1 MFRVRSPL
9 AAPLL
14 TCREH
19 AFSPTQE
26 PYDDDD
32 RARQLALGT
41 MMLRKHRA
49 KELVDA
55 AYNRFSWNDDADLPD
70 WFVDDEK
77 RHHRPQVPLPP
88 ALVEQMKN
96 KFMSLATKPIKKVAE
111 ARARKRKR
119 ATQRL
124 ANAKKKA
131 TAMAAN
137 PGELPRPARPPFVFS
152 VVFCV
157 FDVVL
162 PKVGMSVQI
171 KRGFSIWM
179 DGC

>member
-1 MFRVRSPL
+1 
-9 AAPLL
+9 
-14 TCREH
+14 
-19 AFSPTQE
+19 
-26 PYDDDD
+26 
-32 RARQLALGT
+32 

-49 KELVDA
+49 KDLVDA

-88 ALVEQMKN
+88 ALVEQMKS

-137 PGELPRPARPPFVFS
+137 PGNCLSRS
-152 VVFCV
+152 FC
-157 FDVVL
+157 
-162 PKVGMSVQI
+162 
-171 KRGFSIWM
+171 
-179 DGC
+179 

>member
-1 MFRVRSPL
+1 
-9 AAPLL
+9 
-14 TCREH
+14 
-19 AFSPTQE
+19 
-26 PYDDDD
+26 
-32 RARQLALGT
+32 

-49 KELVDA
+49 KEMVDA

-77 RHHRPQVPLPP
+77 RHHRPQVPLPA
-88 ALVEQMKN
+88 ALVEQMKS

-131 TAMAAN
+131 TSMAAN
-137 PGELPRPARPPFVFS
+137 PGQSVFWTARYILWRVRTAGSTPLVRRFCCRLRVACSCHMPPSTHRFF
-152 VVFCV
+152 F
-157 FDVVL
+157 L
-162 PKVGMSVQI
+162 
-171 KRGFSIWM
+171 
-179 DGC
+179 

>member
-1 MFRVRSPL
+1 MVVASF
-9 AAPLL
+9 
-14 TCREH
+14 
-19 AFSPTQE
+19 QE

-49 KELVDA
+49 KDMVDA

-137 PGELPRPARPPFVFS
+137 PGIFLRDMLRLLPHISRLGTNFFPLSR
-152 VVFCV
+152 VVAVVCAKHSTLALYSSRQDCV
-157 FDVVL
+157 
-162 PKVGMSVQI
+162 
-171 KRGFSIWM
+171 
-179 DGC
+179 

>member
-1 MFRVRSPL
+1 
-9 AAPLL
+9 
-14 TCREH
+14 
-19 AFSPTQE
+19 
-26 PYDDDD
+26 
-32 RARQLALGT
+32 

-49 KELVDA
+49 KDLVDA

-137 PGELPRPARPPFVFS
+137 PGNFFVVRLVLFVLAVLSRLPYCPVH
-152 VVFCV
+152 FCAC
-157 FDVVL
+157 FLD
-162 PKVGMSVQI
+162 
-171 KRGFSIWM
+171 
-179 DGC
+179 D

>member
-1 MFRVRSPL
+1 MSYTSVTRIMFNLSTIDFIL
-9 AAPLL
+9 K
-14 TCREH
+14 
-19 AFSPTQE
+19 E
-26 PYDDDD
+26 PYDDED
-32 RARQLALGT
+32 RAKQLALGT

-96 KFMSLATKPIKKVAE
+96 KFMSLATKPIKKVSE

-119 ATQRL
+119 ASQRL

-131 TAMAAN
+131 TALAAN
-137 PGELPRPARPPFVFS
+137 PGMYRAN
-152 VVFCV
+152 
-157 FDVVL
+157 
-162 PKVGMSVQI
+162 G
-171 KRGFSIWM
+171 
-179 DGC
+179 

>member
-1 MFRVRSPL
+1 MHFSWCRYVTPDVPALIFVATSPFVVL
-9 AAPLL
+9 DA
-14 TCREH
+14 
-19 AFSPTQE
+19 SQE

-70 WFVDDEK
+70 WFADDEK
-77 RHHRPQVPLPP
+77 RHYRPQVPLPA

-137 PGELPRPARPPFVFS
+137 PGAFIFVKQRCS
-152 VVFCV
+152 
-157 FDVVL
+157 DSSA
-162 PKVGMSVQI
+162 VGYCRRYQM
-171 KRGFSIWM
+171 KLCTFPNM
-179 DGC
+179 L

>member
-1 MFRVRSPL
+1 
-9 AAPLL
+9 
-14 TCREH
+14 
-19 AFSPTQE
+19 
-26 PYDDDD
+26 
-32 RARQLALGT
+32 

-70 WFVDDEK
+70 WFADDEK
-77 RHHRPQVPLPP
+77 RHYRPQVPLPA

-124 ANAKKKA
+124 TNAKKKA
-131 TAMAAN
+131 TTMAAN
-137 PGELPRPARPPFVFS
+137 PGAFVSYLGIVVTFYRFVCCRGFYHFLSHPLSLDARPP
-152 VVFCV
+152 
-157 FDVVL
+157 
-162 PKVGMSVQI
+162 Q
-171 KRGFSIWM
+171 
-179 DGC
+179 

>member
-1 MFRVRSPL
+1 MFLIFATIAQSRL
-9 AAPLL
+9 
-14 TCREH
+14 CR
-19 AFSPTQE
+19 AYQE
-26 PYDDDD
+26 AYDDDD

-49 KELVDA
+49 KDMVDA

-70 WFVDDEK
+70 WFADDEK
-77 RHHRPQVPLPP
+77 RHYRPQVPLPP

-137 PGELPRPARPPFVFS
+137 PGVSHHIQSRLTVRTTRLVKMTPCPRPRKRRQLDLRVCLSA
-152 VVFCV
+152 
-157 FDVVL
+157 
-162 PKVGMSVQI
+162 KV
-171 KRGFSIWM
+171 RR
-179 DGC
+179 

>member
-1 MFRVRSPL
+1 MTSLGPHSYNL
-9 AAPLL
+9 
-14 TCREH
+14 
-19 AFSPTQE
+19 PTTFLDILKE
-26 PYDDDD
+26 PYDDED
-32 RARQLALGT
+32 RAKQLALGT

-96 KFMSLATKPIKKVAE
+96 KFMSLATKPIKKVSE

-119 ATQRL
+119 AAQRL

-131 TAMAAN
+131 TALAAN
-137 PGELPRPARPPFVFS
+137 PGMFRPVS
-152 VVFCV
+152 V
-157 FDVVL
+157 
-162 PKVGMSVQI
+162 M
-171 KRGFSIWM
+171 
-179 DGC
+179 